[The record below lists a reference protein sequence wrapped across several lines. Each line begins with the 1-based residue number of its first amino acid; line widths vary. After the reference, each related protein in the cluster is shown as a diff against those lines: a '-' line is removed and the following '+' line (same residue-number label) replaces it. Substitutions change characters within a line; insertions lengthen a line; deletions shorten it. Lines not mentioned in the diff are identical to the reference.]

1 MPGIELAGAT
11 LTAIDF
17 ETTGSVPGWPNEPW
31 QIGLY
36 EFTLPANPSSAPSSS
51 CQRSPCPSG
60 VSSPSCRR
68 SPDPSSTP
76 SPSCRRSP
84 LDCASAGCGARSPAL
99 FTSLLRV
106 APDRPFNRY
115 APGRHALRRHE
126 IAAAPSLPELWEELA
141 PRLRGR
147 PLVAH
152 NAGTERTILRAAA
165 PLDRLG
171 PWIDTLSLARTILP
185 GRTSYALEDLAPS
198 LGLAPTIAALAPS
211 LAPHD
216 ALYDAVACGEL
227 LRLFFTNG
235 LSFCPTT

>member
-36 EFTLPANPSSAPSSS
+36 EFTLPSSPSSAPSSS

-60 VSSPSCRR
+60 VS
-68 SPDPSSTP
+68 

-115 APGRHALRRHE
+115 APGRHALLRHE

-198 LGLAPTIAALAPS
+198 LGLAPTIATLAPS

-235 LSFCPTT
+235 LSFCPEHR

>member
-36 EFTLPANPSSAPSSS
+36 EFTLPA
-51 CQRSPCPSG
+51 
-60 VSSPSCRR
+60 
-68 SPDPSSTP
+68 SPDGQTP
-76 SPSCRRSP
+76 SPSGQTAFGQRGLGRGAP
-84 LDCASAGCGARSPAL
+84 AARGASEAPPRL

-115 APGRHALRRHE
+115 APGRHALLRHE

-198 LGLAPTIAALAPS
+198 LGLAPTIDTLVPS

-235 LSFCPTT
+235 LSFCPTA

>member
-36 EFTLPANPSSAPSSS
+36 EFTLPAAPNP
-51 CQRSPCPSG
+51 G
-60 VSSPSCRR
+60 
-68 SPDPSSTP
+68 
-76 SPSCRRSP
+76 
-84 LDCASAGCGARSPAL
+84 AL

-115 APGRHALRRHE
+115 APGRHALLRQE

-235 LSFCPTT
+235 LSFCPEHR

>member
-36 EFTLPANPSSAPSSS
+36 EFTLP
-51 CQRSPCPSG
+51 
-60 VSSPSCRR
+60 SSP
-68 SPDPSSTP
+68 DGQTP
-76 SPSCRRSP
+76 S
-84 LDCASAGCGARSPAL
+84 LDGQTAFGQRGLGRGAPAARGGAEDPPRL
-99 FTSLLRV
+99 FSSLLRV

-115 APGRHALRRHE
+115 APGRHALLRHE

-171 PWIDTLSLARTILP
+171 PWIATLSLARTILP

-198 LGLAPTIAALAPS
+198 LGLMPTVAALAPS

>member
-36 EFTLPANPSSAPSSS
+36 EFTLPASPNPD
-51 CQRSPCPSG
+51 G
-60 VSSPSCRR
+60 
-68 SPDPSSTP
+68 
-76 SPSCRRSP
+76 
-84 LDCASAGCGARSPAL
+84 L

-115 APGRHALRRHE
+115 APGRHALLRHE

-235 LSFCPTT
+235 LSFCPEHR